1 MKRYNLADHTSVQ
14 TCKTEVLIVGS
25 GIAGFVLAK
34 QLSEKRISCTIL
46 ESGGIVE
53 DDHDAIFSDVDFVR
67 RRYGGASE
75 GRSRC
80 LGGTSVKWGGALLPF
95 RQRDFMHRLNLQLA
109 NWPIDLIDIEPFITN
124 AERLFGLDHSSYD
137 AVVPKLDTRNKA
149 FVPREAKWPPFGNRN
164 VTKLFSDIAEGRGS
178 PEIWLNAT
186 VREFEIQGGSVKR
199 VTAFG
204 PQKEQQLTVTARN
217 IVICAGAIETTRLM
231 LLLDTQTEGQ
241 VIAGRAHLGKH
252 LQDHLSLPLARI
264 ETKTP
269 KKLNE
274 TFGFRW
280 DGKIMR
286 SIRLEQGLT
295 GEVAGFVHVA
305 PRAMGPTGFD
315 PLREFMRSIQKRNP
329 DLMAFIRVFPHGN
342 YLLRMIW
349 WRFFKKRLLW
359 PDPAEYD
366 VHFVIEQLS
375 SATNKISLGDRTD
388 LLGHFV
394 AEIDWEVSESDTQ
407 ELASFC
413 RAFELFWN
421 ESGLSAY
428 GSLIWTSDPE
438 VDTHSKMEVADA
450 IYHPVG
456 TTRMAEDAEN
466 GVVDRNMKVF
476 GLANLYLG
484 ATSVFPNGGSSNPT
498 MTLIL
503 LLLRLAEH
511 LEK

>member
-1 MKRYNLADHTSVQ
+1 
-14 TCKTEVLIVGS
+14 
-25 GIAGFVLAK
+25 
-34 QLSEKRISCTIL
+34 
-46 ESGGIVE
+46 
-53 DDHDAIFSDVDFVR
+53 
-67 RRYGGASE
+67 
-75 GRSRC
+75 
-80 LGGTSVKWGGALLPF
+80 
-95 RQRDFMHRLNLQLA
+95 
-109 NWPIDLIDIEPFITN
+109 
-124 AERLFGLDHSSYD
+124 
-137 AVVPKLDTRNKA
+137 
-149 FVPREAKWPPFGNRN
+149 
-164 VTKLFSDIAEGRGS
+164 
-178 PEIWLNAT
+178 
-186 VREFEIQGGSVKR
+186 
-199 VTAFG
+199 
-204 PQKEQQLTVTARN
+204 
-217 IVICAGAIETTRLM
+217 
-231 LLLDTQTEGQ
+231 
-241 VIAGRAHLGKH
+241 
-252 LQDHLSLPLARI
+252 
-264 ETKTP
+264 
-269 KKLNE
+269 
-274 TFGFRW
+274 
-280 DGKIMR
+280 
-286 SIRLEQGLT
+286 
-295 GEVAGFVHVA
+295 
-305 PRAMGPTGFD
+305 
-315 PLREFMRSIQKRNP
+315 
-329 DLMAFIRVFPHGN
+329 
-342 YLLRMIW
+342 MIW